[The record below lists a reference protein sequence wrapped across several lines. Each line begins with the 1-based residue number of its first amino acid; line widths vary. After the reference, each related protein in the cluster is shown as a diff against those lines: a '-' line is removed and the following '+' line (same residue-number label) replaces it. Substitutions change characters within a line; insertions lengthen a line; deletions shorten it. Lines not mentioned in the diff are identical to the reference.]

1 MTSCL
6 LCLAVWAMADDVQTV
21 DASKVASVSFSG
33 DNVVIT
39 FGDQTSQIADMEQV
53 RLSFSALP
61 TTIGTIK
68 EHVVDVLDINGIEP
82 GTTIEIYDAQGKKVI
97 TARAD
102 EARTILNTHS
112 LKGGIYL
119 MKANRQ
125 VVKFV
130 KR

>member
-1 MTSCL
+1 L
-6 LCLAVWAMADDVQTV
+6 
-21 DASKVASVSFSG
+21 
-33 DNVVIT
+33 
-39 FGDQTSQIADMEQV
+39 
-53 RLSFSALP
+53 
-61 TTIGTIK
+61 
-68 EHVVDVLDINGIEP
+68 LDINGIEP

-119 MKANRQ
+119 LKANRQ

>member
-6 LCLAVWAMADDVQTV
+6 LCLSVWVMADDVQTV